1 MMCKYL
7 RVAAAVCL
15 ILLAGLPGQARTRK
29 GDKLLK
35 QAQAAEIRKDW
46 DLALQL
52 YKQAVDEDPRDSGYL
67 IGMQRSRFQSSQ
79 MHVERGQ
86 KSRAAGKLDEAM
98 REFQSA
104 IIADPSSAIALQE
117 LKRTDDMLRSP
128 TAKAGGQVLTPVE
141 QIRREANL
149 QVESMMGPPE
159 LKPVLRRIPPVKLNN
174 QPPRVLYE
182 SIGKIAGITTVIDP
196 DGLGAVQTRNFNV
209 ELGESTVEQAFDYV
223 ALLTHTYWKPISPT
237 SIFVAQDTAN
247 KRRDFEDFVVKT
259 FYITNASTVQ
269 EFQEISTAV
278 RTITNI
284 TRVFTVNPQ
293 KALVVRGSADAV
305 ALAEKLVH
313 DLDKPKSEVVI
324 DVLIMEANST
334 RTRDLAA
341 TLASVGASGLSAGLN
356 SAINFTPRG
365 SIPSGSGTGT
375 GTGNGGTPT
384 PSNGSITLGQLGHIS
399 SADFST
405 TLPGVLLQAV
415 LSDNKTKILN
425 SPQVRASDGMKVSLK
440 IGDRIP
446 IATGSFQSGV
456 GTVGG
461 APYAQ
466 TQFQFT
472 DVGIKVEITPQV
484 HSADELTLHVS
495 FEVSSVRSYTNIG
508 GVQQPIIGQT
518 TTEADIRLREGEI
531 NILSGL
537 DATQDSSVVNG
548 IPGLVNIPIL
558 GKILFGSDHTEKDSQ
573 QLMIA
578 LQPHIVRTPD
588 YTPENLRGVYSGPDQ
603 SLRLMYAPRDD
614 DGGSAPAG
622 PAPAGPGAAAPATGP
637 APNPAAPNQAVNPA
651 LNPAQAAP
659 GLIPGLVPGVGQA
672 TGPTPGTVPLPFQ
685 SPQPGQ
691 PGALPPPLPLGA
703 ATRVAFTPG
712 NVSVAPSTPFTVNV
726 ELNGAADA
734 ASVSPLRV
742 KWDPA
747 VLRLTD
753 ISPGDLLSRNGGAV
767 SSIKDVRNDAGE
779 ATINVTRAAGPGI
792 SGSGPVAVLNFVA
805 VAPGKGS
812 VTVTEMGLKNS
823 QLQAVP
829 VALGAVS
836 VAVQ

>member
-1 MMCKYL
+1 MIFKNL
-7 RVAAAVCL
+7 RTIVALALVL
-15 ILLAGLPGQARTRK
+15 ILGAPLEARTRK
-29 GDKLLK
+29 GDRFYK
-35 QAQAAEIRKDW
+35 QAQEAELKKDW
-46 DLALQL
+46 DTALQF
-52 YKQAVDEDPRDSGYL
+52 YIQAVDEDPKDTGYL
-67 IGMQRSRFQSSQ
+67 IGLQKSRFESAGR
-79 MHVERGQ
+79 HVERGQ
-86 KSRAAGKLDEAM
+86 AQRADGKLDEAVS
-98 REFQSA
+98 EFQKA
-104 IIADPSSAIALQE
+104 IAADPSSALALQE
-117 LKRTDDMLRSP
+117 LKRTQDMLRRP
-128 TAKAGGQVLTPVE
+128 AITAEGRTLTPVE
-141 QIRREANL
+141 QVRREIDL
-149 QVESMMGPPE
+149 QVGSMLGPPE
-159 LKPVLRRIPPVKLNN
+159 LKPAVRRIPTIKLNN

-196 DGLGAVQTRNFNV
+196 DGLGQVQTRNFNV
-209 ELGESTVEQAFDYV
+209 ELGESTPEQAFDYV

-247 KRRDFEDFVVKT
+247 KRRDYEDFVVKT

-324 DVLIMEANST
+324 DVLIMEANTS

-341 TLASVGASGLSAGLN
+341 SLASAGSSGLSAGIS

-365 SIPSGSGTGT
+365 GSSTNT
-375 GTGNGGTPT
+375 
-384 PSNGSITLGQLGHIS
+384 SQTLAQLGHLS
-399 SADFST
+399 TSDFST

-415 LSDNKTKILN
+415 LSDNRTKILN

-440 IGDRIP
+440 VGDRVP

-472 DVGIKVEITPQV
+472 DVGVKVEITPQV
-484 HSADELTLHVS
+484 HSADEVTLHVN
-495 FEVSSVRSYTNIG
+495 FEVSNVRNYINIG
-508 GVQQPIIGQT
+508 GVQQPVIGQRT
-518 TTEADIRLREGEI
+518 NEADIRLREGEV
-531 NILSGL
+531 NILAGL
-537 DATQDSSVVNG
+537 DGTQDSSVVNG

-558 GKILFGSDHTEKDSQ
+558 GKIFFGSSHIEKDRQ

-578 LQPHIVRTPD
+578 LVPHIVRTPD
-588 YTPENLRGVYSGPDQ
+588 YSPENLRGVFSGPDQ
-603 SLRLMYAPRDD
+603 SLRLMYAPRDE
-614 DGGSAPAG
+614 DGSTGAAGPVGAPAG
-622 PAPAGPGAAAPATGP
+622 VTPATAPQTPIALPPVPGAA
-637 APNPAAPNQAVNPA
+637 PAAA
-651 LNPAQAAP
+651 
-659 GLIPGLVPGVGQA
+659 
-672 TGPTPGTVPLPFQ
+672 
-685 SPQPGQ
+685 
-691 PGALPPPLPLGA
+691 PPPVPPA
-703 ATRVAFTPG
+703 AGTRVVFLPG
-712 NVSVAPSTPFTVNV
+712 SVSVGPNTPFTVNV

-734 ASVSPLRV
+734 FAITPLRV

-753 ISPGDLLSRNGGAV
+753 ITPGDLLSRNGGTV

-779 ATINVTRAAGPGI
+779 ATLNVSRAAGGTGV

-805 VAPGKGS
+805 VARGTGV
-812 VTVTEMGLKNS
+812 VTITEMGLKNP
-823 QLQAVP
+823 QLQPLP
-829 VALGAVS
+829 VTLGSVS

>member
-1 MMCKYL
+1 MTYKYL
-7 RVAAAVCL
+7 RVIAAVCL
-15 ILLAGLPGQARTRK
+15 TLLAGSPGQAGTRK
-29 GDKLLK
+29 GDKLFK
-35 QAQAAEIRKDW
+35 QAQAAEVRKDW
-46 DLALQL
+46 DVALQL

-67 IGMQRSRFQSSQ
+67 IGMQRSRFQASS
-79 MHVERGQ
+79 MHVDRGQ
-86 KSRAAGKLDEAM
+86 KSRADGKLEEAIA
-98 REFQSA
+98 EFQKA
-104 IIADPSSAIALQE
+104 IVADPSSAIALQE
-117 LKRTDDMLRSP
+117 LKRTQDMLNAP
-128 TAKAGGQVLTPVE
+128 TSTAGGRVLTPVE
-141 QIRREANL
+141 QMRRDSSL
-149 QVESMMGPPE
+149 QVDSMMGPPE
-159 LKPVLRRIPPVKLNN
+159 LKPAVRRIPSVKLNN

-209 ELGESTVEQAFDYV
+209 ELTDGTSLEQAFDYV

-237 SIFVAQDTAN
+237 SIFVTQDSAN
-247 KRRDFEDFVVKT
+247 KRRDYEDFVVKT

-341 TLASVGASGLSAGLN
+341 TLASVGASGLSAGLS

-365 SIPSGSGTGT
+365 TTTTTGSGSG
-375 GTGNGGTPT
+375 GGAAAT
-384 PSNGSITLGQLGHIS
+384 PSTGSVTLGQLGHIS

-484 HSADELTLHVS
+484 HSADEVTLHVS
-495 FEVSSVRSYTNIG
+495 FEVSSVRSFTNIG

-531 NILSGL
+531 NILAGL
-537 DATQDSSVVNG
+537 DGVQDSSTVNG

-603 SLRLMYAPRDD
+603 SLRLMYAPREDQ
-614 DGGSAPAG
+614 GSAPAI
-622 PAPAGPGAAAPATGP
+622 PAPAIPAP
-637 APNPAAPNQAVNPA
+637 APNPGAA
-651 LNPAQAAP
+651 
-659 GLIPGLVPGVGQA
+659 GLVPGPAAVAAPGQPVGPPVGA
-672 TGPTPGTVPLPFQ
+672 VPLPV
-685 SPQPGQ
+685 QPPK
-691 PGALPPPLPLGA
+691 PGVPGFAPIPLPLGA
-703 ATRVAFTPG
+703 TTRVTFTPG
-712 NVSVAPSTPFTVNV
+712 TVSVGPNTPFTVNI
-726 ELNGAADA
+726 ELTGAADA

-742 KWDPA
+742 KWDPG
-747 VLRLTD
+747 VLRLSD
-753 ISPGDLLSRNGGAV
+753 IAPGDLLSRDGGAV

-779 ATINVTRAAGPGI
+779 ATINVTRTAGAGV

-805 VAPGKGS
+805 VAPGRGS

-823 QLQAVP
+823 QSQNVP
-829 VALGAVS
+829 VALGSVS

>member
-1 MMCKYL
+1 
-7 RVAAAVCL
+7 VVAAVCL
-15 ILLAGLPGQARTRK
+15 ALLTALPGEAGTRK
-29 GDKLLK
+29 GDKFLK
-35 QAQAAEIRKDW
+35 QAQAAEVRKDW
-46 DLALQL
+46 DVALQF

-67 IGMQRSRFQSSQ
+67 IGMQRTRFQASQ
-79 MHVERGQ
+79 MHVERGRQ
-86 KSRAAGKLDEAM
+86 SRADGKIDQAIG
-98 REFQSA
+98 EFQKA
-104 IIADPSSAIALQE
+104 IVADPSSAIAMQE
-117 LKRTDDMLRSP
+117 LKRTQDMLRNP
-128 TAKAGGQVLTPVE
+128 AATAGGQVLTPVE
-141 QIRREANL
+141 QIRHEASL
-149 QVESMMGPPE
+149 QVDSMMGPPE
-159 LKPVLRRIPPVKLNN
+159 LKPALRRIPSVKLNN

-247 KRRDFEDFVVKT
+247 KRRDYEDFVVKT

-324 DVLIMEANST
+324 DVLIMEANTS

-341 TLASVGASGLSAGLN
+341 TLASNGANGLTAG
-356 SAINFTPRG
+356 INTGITFTPRG
-365 SIPSGSGTGT
+365 ATTVTGGTDTGT
-375 GTGNGGTPT
+375 GTPAAPSIGGI
-384 PSNGSITLGQLGHIS
+384 NLGQLGHLS

-405 TLPGVLLQAV
+405 TLPGILLQAV

-484 HSADELTLHVS
+484 HSAEELTLHVS

-548 IPGLVNIPIL
+548 IPGLVNIPVL
-558 GKILFGSDHTEKDSQ
+558 GKIFFGSDHTEKDVQ

-603 SLRLMYAPRDD
+603 SLRLMYAPREDE
-614 DGGSAPAG
+614 GGSAPT
-622 PAPAGPGAAAPATGP
+622 APVTNPGVNA
-637 APNPAAPNQAVNPA
+637 APNPAP
-651 LNPAQAAP
+651 NPAQAAP
-659 GLIPGLVPGVGQA
+659 GLIPGLVPGAGQA
-672 TGPTPGTVPLPFQ
+672 TGPAPGTVPLPFQ
-685 SPQPGQ
+685 PPGQ
-691 PGALPPPLPLGA
+691 PGALPPPIPLGA
-703 ATRVAFTPG
+703 GTRVAFTPG
-712 NVSVAPSTPFTVNV
+712 NVSVAPNTPFTVNV

-753 ISPGDLLSRNGGAV
+753 IAPGELLSRNGGTV

-779 ATINVTRAAGPGI
+779 ATITVTRPAGPGI

-823 QLQAVP
+823 QSQAVP
-829 VALGAVS
+829 VALGS
-836 VAVQ
+836 VAVAVQ

>member
-7 RVAAAVCL
+7 RVVVAVCL
-15 ILLAGLPGQARTRK
+15 TLLAGWPIQAGTRK
-29 GDKLLK
+29 GDRFYK
-35 QAQAAEIRKDW
+35 QAQTAEVKKDW
-46 DLALQL
+46 DLALAL

-67 IGMQRSRFQSSQ
+67 IGMQRSRFQASS
-79 MHVERGQ
+79 MHVDKGQ
-86 KSRAAGKLDEAM
+86 KDRADGNIQESIS
-98 REFQSA
+98 EFQKA
-104 IIADPSSAIALQE
+104 IVADPSSAIALQE
-117 LKRTDDMLRSP
+117 LKRTQDMLRTP
-128 TAKAGGQVLTPVE
+128 AATAGGKSLTPVE
-141 QIRREANL
+141 QIRRESNQ

-159 LKPVLRRIPPVKLNN
+159 LKPVVRRLPTIKLNN

-209 ELGESTVEQAFDYV
+209 ELGDGTTLEQAFDYV
-223 ALLTHTYWKPISPT
+223 ALLTHTYWKPISTT

-247 KRRDFEDFVVKT
+247 KRRDYEDFVVKT

-334 RTRDLAA
+334 HTRDLAA
-341 TLASVGASGLSAGLN
+341 TLASNGANGLTAG
-356 SAINFTPRG
+356 INTGITFTPQG
-365 SIPSGSGTGT
+365 ATAITPTPGTGT
-375 GTGNGGTPT
+375 GTATPAAPSTGGI
-384 PSNGSITLGQLGHIS
+384 NLGQIGHIS
-399 SADFST
+399 SADFTT

-484 HSADELTLHVS
+484 HSAEELTLHVS
-495 FEVSSVRSYTNIG
+495 FEVSSVRSFTNIG

-537 DATQDSSVVNG
+537 DATQDSSTVNG

-558 GKILFGSDHTEKDSQ
+558 GKIFFGSDHTEKDVQ

-603 SLRLMYAPRDD
+603 SLRLMYAPRDEE
-614 DGGSAPAG
+614 GSAPAVVPPG
-622 PAPAGPGAAAPATGP
+622 PNPGPAGPGPATGP
-637 APNPAAPNQAVNPA
+637 PPGAQPNAIG
-651 LNPAQAAP
+651 AP
-659 GLIPGLVPGVGQA
+659 G
-672 TGPTPGTVPLPFQ
+672 TPPF
-685 SPQPGQ
+685 
-691 PGALPPPLPLGA
+691 LPLGA
-703 ATRVAFTPG
+703 SARVVFTPST
-712 NVSVAPSTPFTVNV
+712 VSVGPNTPFTVNV

-734 ASVSPLRV
+734 TSISPLRV

-753 ISPGDLLSRNGGAV
+753 ITPGDLLSRHAGAV

-779 ATINVTRAAGPGI
+779 ATINVTRTTGAGI
-792 SGSGPVAVLNFVA
+792 TGSGPVAVLNFVA

-823 QLQAVP
+823 QSQAVP
-829 VALGAVS
+829 VALGSVS

>member
-1 MMCKYL
+1 MTYKYL
-7 RVAAAVCL
+7 RVIAVVCL
-15 ILLAGLPGQARTRK
+15 TLLAGSPGQAGTRK
-29 GDKLLK
+29 GDKFFRE
-35 QAQAAEIRKDW
+35 AQAAEFRKDW
-46 DLALQL
+46 DAALQF

-67 IGMQRSRFQSSQ
+67 IGMQRSRFQASS
-79 MHVERGQ
+79 MHVDRGQ
-86 KSRAAGKLDEAM
+86 KSRADGKLDEAIA
-98 REFQSA
+98 EFKKA
-104 IIADPSSAIALQE
+104 IVADPSSAIALQE
-117 LKRTDDMLRSP
+117 LKRTQDMLSAP
-128 TAKAGGQVLTPVE
+128 TSSAGGRVLTPVE
-141 QIRREANL
+141 QMRREANL

-159 LKPVLRRIPPVKLNN
+159 LKPVVRRMPYVKLNS
-174 QPPRVLYE
+174 QAPRVLYE

-196 DGLGAVQTRNFNV
+196 DGLGAVQTRNFTV
-209 ELGESTVEQAFDYV
+209 ELTDGTSLEQAFDYV

-237 SIFVAQDTAN
+237 TIFVTQDSAN
-247 KRRDFEDFVVKT
+247 KRRDYEDFVVKT

-334 RTRDLAA
+334 RTRDLSA
-341 TLASVGASGLSAGLN
+341 TLASNGASGLTAG
-356 SAINFTPRG
+356 INTGITFTPRG
-365 SIPSGSGTGT
+365 ATTVTGGTSTGT
-375 GTGNGGTPT
+375 PAT
-384 PSNGSITLGQLGHIS
+384 PSTGSITLGQLGHLA

-405 TLPGVLLQAV
+405 TLPGLLLQAV

-425 SPQVRASDGMKVSLK
+425 SPQVRASDGMKVTLK

-484 HSADELTLHVS
+484 HSADEVTLHVS
-495 FEVSSVRSYTNIG
+495 FEVSSVRSYTNVG

-531 NILSGL
+531 NILAGL
-537 DATQDSSVVNG
+537 DGVQDSSTVNG

-558 GKILFGSDHTEKDSQ
+558 GKILFGSDHTEKDNQ

-588 YTPENLRGVYSGPDQ
+588 YTPENLRGVSSGPDQ

-614 DGGSAPAG
+614 EGSAPAI
-622 PAPAGPGAAAPATGP
+622 PAPANQAPANPAP
-637 APNPAAPNQAVNPA
+637 APNPGAA
-651 LNPAQAAP
+651 
-659 GLIPGLVPGVGQA
+659 LVPGP
-672 TGPTPGTVPLPFQ
+672 GPTVGPAPGQPVGPQIGTVPLPVQ
-685 SPQPGQ
+685 APKPGV
-691 PGALPPPLPLGA
+691 PGFTPIPLPLGA
-703 ATRVAFTPG
+703 ATRVTFTPG
-712 NVSVAPSTPFTVNV
+712 TVSVGPNTPFSVNV

-734 ASVSPLRV
+734 TSVSPLRV

-753 ISPGDLLSRNGGAV
+753 ITPGDLLSRDGGAV
-767 SSIKDVRNDAGE
+767 SSIKDIRNDAGE
-779 ATINVTRAAGPGI
+779 ATINVTRTAGAGI
-792 SGSGPVAVLNFVA
+792 SGSGPVAILNFVA
-805 VAPGKGS
+805 VAPGRGS

-823 QLQAVP
+823 QTQSVP
-829 VALGAVS
+829 VALGSVS

>member
-1 MMCKYL
+1 L
-7 RVAAAVCL
+7 F
-15 ILLAGLPGQARTRK
+15 
-29 GDKLLK
+29 K
-35 QAQAAEIRKDW
+35 QAQAAEVRKDW
-46 DLALQL
+46 DVALQL

-67 IGMQRSRFQSSQ
+67 IGMQRSRFQASS
-79 MHVERGQ
+79 MHVDRGQ
-86 KSRAAGKLDEAM
+86 KSRADGKLEEAIA
-98 REFQSA
+98 EFQKA
-104 IIADPSSAIALQE
+104 IVADPSSAIALQE
-117 LKRTDDMLRSP
+117 LKRTQDMLNAP
-128 TAKAGGQVLTPVE
+128 TSTAGGRVLTPVE
-141 QIRREANL
+141 QMRRDSSL
-149 QVESMMGPPE
+149 QVDSMMGPPE
-159 LKPVLRRIPPVKLNN
+159 LRPAVRRIPSVKLNN

-209 ELGESTVEQAFDYV
+209 ELTDGTSLEQAFDYV

-237 SIFVAQDTAN
+237 SIFVTQDSAN
-247 KRRDFEDFVVKT
+247 KRRDYEDFVVKT

-341 TLASVGASGLSAGLN
+341 TLASVGASGLSAGLS

-365 SIPSGSGTGT
+365 TTTTAGSGSG
-375 GTGNGGTPT
+375 GGAAAT
-384 PSNGSITLGQLGHIS
+384 PSTGSVTLGQLGHIS

-484 HSADELTLHVS
+484 HSADEVTLHVS
-495 FEVSSVRSYTNIG
+495 FEVSSVRSFTNIG

-531 NILSGL
+531 NILAGL
-537 DATQDSSVVNG
+537 DGVQDSSTVNG

-603 SLRLMYAPRDD
+603 SLRLMYAPREDQ
-614 DGGSAPAG
+614 GSAPAI
-622 PAPAGPGAAAPATGP
+622 PAPAIPAP
-637 APNPAAPNQAVNPA
+637 APNPGAA
-651 LNPAQAAP
+651 
-659 GLIPGLVPGVGQA
+659 GLVPGPGPAAVAAPGQPVGPPVGA
-672 TGPTPGTVPLPFQ
+672 VPLPV
-685 SPQPGQ
+685 QPPK
-691 PGALPPPLPLGA
+691 PGVPGFAPIPLPLGA
-703 ATRVAFTPG
+703 TTRVTFTPG
-712 NVSVAPSTPFTVNV
+712 TVSVGPNTPFTVNI
-726 ELNGAADA
+726 ELTGAADA

-742 KWDPA
+742 KWDPG
-747 VLRLTD
+747 VLRLSD
-753 ISPGDLLSRNGGAV
+753 IAPGDLLSRDGGAV

-779 ATINVTRAAGPGI
+779 ATINVTRTAGAGV

-805 VAPGKGS
+805 VAPGRGS

-823 QLQAVP
+823 QSQNVP
-829 VALGAVS
+829 VALGSVS

>member
-7 RVAAAVCL
+7 RVIAVVCL
-15 ILLAGLPGQARTRK
+15 ALLAGLPGQAGTRK
-29 GDKLLK
+29 GDRFFK
-35 QAQAAEIRKDW
+35 QAQAAEVKKDW
-46 DLALQL
+46 DQALEL

-67 IGMQRSRFQSSQ
+67 IGLQRTRFQASSW
-79 MHVERGQ
+79 HVDKGQ
-86 KSRAAGKLDEAM
+86 KSRADGNLQGAIS
-98 REFQSA
+98 EFQKA

-117 LKRTDDMLRSP
+117 LKRTQDMLNLP
-128 TAKAGGQVLTPVE
+128 AATAGGKVLTPVE
-141 QIRREANL
+141 QIRHEANL
-149 QVESMMGPPE
+149 QVDSMMGPPE
-159 LKPVLRRIPPVKLNN
+159 LKPVVRRLPVIKLNG
-174 QPPRVLYE
+174 QQPRVLYE

-209 ELGESTVEQAFDYV
+209 DVTEGMTLEQAFDYV
-223 ALLTHTYWKPISPT
+223 ALLTHTYWKPISTT

-247 KRRDFEDFVVKT
+247 KRRDYEDFVVKT

-324 DVLIMEANST
+324 DVLIMEANTT

-341 TLASVGASGLSAGLN
+341 TLASNGASGLSAGLS

-365 SIPSGSGTGT
+365 STTTSSGTGT
-375 GTGNGGTPT
+375 TTGTPAT
-384 PSNGSITLGQLGHIS
+384 TSSSSINLGQLGHLS

-425 SPQVRASDGMKVSLK
+425 SPQVRASDGQKVSLK

-484 HSADELTLHVS
+484 HSAEELTLHVS
-495 FEVSSVRSYTNIG
+495 FEVSSVRSYTSIG

-518 TTEADIRLREGEI
+518 TTEAEIRLREGEL

-537 DATQDSSVVNG
+537 DGVQDSSVVNG

-578 LQPHIVRTPD
+578 LRPHIVRSPD

-614 DGGSAPAG
+614 QGSGPGPVPASPAPVA
-622 PAPAGPGAAAPATGP
+622 PAPAGLSPAPNPGPALGPGPATGP
-637 APNPAAPNQAVNPA
+637 P
-651 LNPAQAAP
+651 
-659 GLIPGLVPGVGQA
+659 PGVIPSPFPPQQPNAIG
-672 TGPTPGTVPLPFQ
+672 GPGVPPPFLPLGASTRVVFTPGTV
-685 SPQPGQ
+685 
-691 PGALPPPLPLGA
+691 
-703 ATRVAFTPG
+703 
-712 NVSVAPSTPFTVNV
+712 SVGPNTPFTVNV

-734 ASVSPLRV
+734 TAVSPLRV

-753 ISPGDLLSRNGGAV
+753 ITPGELLSRNGGAV

-779 ATINVTRAAGPGI
+779 ATINVTRTAGEGI

-823 QLQAVP
+823 QSQAVP
-829 VALGAVS
+829 VALGSVS

>member
-1 MMCKYL
+1 MTCKYL
-7 RVAAAVCL
+7 RVVAAVCL
-15 ILLAGLPGQARTRK
+15 ALLMGLPGEAGTRK
-29 GDKLLK
+29 GDKFLK
-35 QAQAAEIRKDW
+35 QAQAAEVRKDW

-67 IGMQRSRFQSSQ
+67 IGMQRTRFQASQ
-79 MHVERGQ
+79 MHVERGRQ
-86 KSRAAGKLDEAM
+86 SRGDGKIEQAIG
-98 REFQSA
+98 EFQKA
-104 IIADPSSAIALQE
+104 IVADPSSAIAMQE
-117 LKRTDDMLRSP
+117 LKRTQDMLRNP
-128 TAKAGGQVLTPVE
+128 AATAGGQVLTPVE
-141 QIRREANL
+141 QIRREASL
-149 QVESMMGPPE
+149 QVDSMMGPPE
-159 LKPVLRRIPPVKLNN
+159 LKPALRRIPPVKLNN

-223 ALLTHTYWKPISPT
+223 ALLTHTYWKPISAT
-237 SIFVAQDTAN
+237 TIFVAQDTAN
-247 KRRDFEDFVVKT
+247 KRRDYEDFVVKT

-341 TLASVGASGLSAGLN
+341 TIASNGANGLTAG
-356 SAINFTPRG
+356 INTGITFTPRG
-365 SIPSGSGTGT
+365 TTTVTPTGTGT
-375 GTGNGGTPT
+375 GTPAT
-384 PSNGSITLGQLGHIS
+384 PSTGGINLGQLGHLS

-405 TLPGVLLQAV
+405 TLPGLLLQAV

-484 HSADELTLHVS
+484 HSAEELTLHVS

-558 GKILFGSDHTEKDSQ
+558 GKIFFGSDHTEKDVQ

-603 SLRLMYAPRDD
+603 SLRLMYAPREDE
-614 DGGSAPAG
+614 GGSAPA
-622 PAPAGPGAAAPATGP
+622 APVANPGVNP
-637 APNPAAPNQAVNPA
+637 APNPPQT
-651 LNPAQAAP
+651 AP
-659 GLIPGLVPGVGQA
+659 GLIPGLVPGAGQA
-672 TGPTPGTVPLPFQ
+672 TGPAPGTVPLPFQ
-685 SPQPGQ
+685 PPGQ
-691 PGALPPPLPLGA
+691 PGALPPPIPLGA
-703 ATRVAFTPG
+703 GTRVAFTPG
-712 NVSVAPSTPFTVNV
+712 NVSVAPNTPFTVNV

-753 ISPGDLLSRNGGAV
+753 IAPGELLSRNGGTV

-779 ATINVTRAAGPGI
+779 ATITVTRPAGPGI

-823 QLQAVP
+823 QSQAVP
-829 VALGAVS
+829 VALGS
-836 VAVQ
+836 VAVAVQ

>member
-1 MMCKYL
+1 MTYKYL
-7 RVAAAVCL
+7 RVIAAVCL
-15 ILLAGLPGQARTRK
+15 TLLAGSPGQAGTRK
-29 GDKLLK
+29 GDKFFK
-35 QAQAAEIRKDW
+35 QAQAAEVKKDW
-46 DLALQL
+46 DVALQF

-67 IGMQRSRFQSSQ
+67 IGMQRSRFQASS
-79 MHVERGQ
+79 MHVDRGQ
-86 KSRAAGKLDEAM
+86 KSRADGKLEEAIA
-98 REFQSA
+98 EFQKA
-104 IIADPSSAIALQE
+104 IVADPSSAIALQE
-117 LKRTDDMLRSP
+117 LKRTQDMLSAP
-128 TAKAGGQVLTPVE
+128 NSTAGGRVLTPIE
-141 QIRREANL
+141 QMRREANL
-149 QVESMMGPPE
+149 QVDSMMGPPE
-159 LKPVLRRIPPVKLNN
+159 LKPVVRRLPYVKLNS
-174 QPPRVLYE
+174 QVPRVLYE

-196 DGLGAVQTRNFNV
+196 DGLGAVQTRNFTV
-209 ELGESTVEQAFDYV
+209 ELTDGTSLEQAFDYV

-237 SIFVAQDTAN
+237 TIFVTQDSAN
-247 KRRDFEDFVVKT
+247 KRRDYEDFVVKT

-341 TLASVGASGLSAGLN
+341 TLASVGASGLSAGLS

-365 SIPSGSGTGT
+365 TTTTG
-375 GTGNGGTPT
+375 GGTDANGNPIPAT
-384 PSNGSITLGQLGHIS
+384 TTGGSISLSRLGHIS
-399 SADFST
+399 SSDFST

-484 HSADELTLHVS
+484 HSADEVTLHVS

-531 NILSGL
+531 NILAGL
-537 DATQDSSVVNG
+537 DGVQDSSVVNG

-614 DGGSAPAG
+614 EGSTPAVPAPGNQAPAG
-622 PAPAGPGAAAPATGP
+622 PAPAPNPGAALVPGP
-637 APNPAAPNQAVNPA
+637 APTVGP
-651 LNPAQAAP
+651 AP
-659 GLIPGLVPGVGQA
+659 GQPAGPPVGA
-672 TGPTPGTVPLPFQ
+672 VPLPV
-685 SPQPGQ
+685 QPPK
-691 PGALPPPLPLGA
+691 PGVPGFAPIPLPLGA
-703 ATRVAFTPG
+703 ATRVTFTPG
-712 NVSVAPSTPFTVNV
+712 TVSVAPNTPFTVNV
-726 ELNGAADA
+726 ELTGAADA

-753 ISPGDLLSRNGGAV
+753 ITPGDLLSRNGGAV

-779 ATINVTRAAGPGI
+779 ATINVTRTAGAGI
-792 SGSGPVAVLNFVA
+792 SGSGPVAILNFVA

-823 QLQAVP
+823 QSQSVP
-829 VALGAVS
+829 VALGSVS

>member
-7 RVAAAVCL
+7 RVVAAVCL
-15 ILLAGLPGQARTRK
+15 ALLTALPGEAGTRK
-29 GDKLLK
+29 GDKFLK
-35 QAQAAEIRKDW
+35 QAQAAEVRKDW
-46 DLALQL
+46 DVALQF

-67 IGMQRSRFQSSQ
+67 IGMQRTRFQASQ
-79 MHVERGQ
+79 MHVERGRQ
-86 KSRAAGKLDEAM
+86 SRADGKIDQAIG
-98 REFQSA
+98 EFQKA
-104 IIADPSSAIALQE
+104 IVADPSSAIAMQE
-117 LKRTDDMLRSP
+117 LKRTQDMLRNP
-128 TAKAGGQVLTPVE
+128 AATAGGQVLTPVE
-141 QIRREANL
+141 QIRHEASL
-149 QVESMMGPPE
+149 QVDSMMGPPE
-159 LKPVLRRIPPVKLNN
+159 LKPALRRIPSVKLNN

-247 KRRDFEDFVVKT
+247 KRRDYEDFVVKT

-324 DVLIMEANST
+324 DVLIMEANTS

-341 TLASVGASGLSAGLN
+341 TLASNGANGLTAG
-356 SAINFTPRG
+356 INTGITFTPRG
-365 SIPSGSGTGT
+365 ATTVTGGTDTGT
-375 GTGNGGTPT
+375 GTPAAPSIGGI
-384 PSNGSITLGQLGHIS
+384 NLGQLGHLS

-405 TLPGVLLQAV
+405 TLPGILLQAV

-484 HSADELTLHVS
+484 HSAEELTLHVS

-548 IPGLVNIPIL
+548 IPGLVNIPVL
-558 GKILFGSDHTEKDSQ
+558 GKIFFGSDHTEKDVQ

-603 SLRLMYAPRDD
+603 SLRLMYAPREDE
-614 DGGSAPAG
+614 GGSAPT
-622 PAPAGPGAAAPATGP
+622 APVTNPGVNP
-637 APNPAAPNQAVNPA
+637 APNPRQSAP
-651 LNPAQAAP
+651 NPAQAAP
-659 GLIPGLVPGVGQA
+659 GLIPGLVPGAGQA
-672 TGPTPGTVPLPFQ
+672 TGPAPGTVPLPFQ
-685 SPQPGQ
+685 PPGQ
-691 PGALPPPLPLGA
+691 PGALPPPIPLGA
-703 ATRVAFTPG
+703 GTRVAFTPG
-712 NVSVAPSTPFTVNV
+712 NVSVAPNTPFTVNV

-753 ISPGDLLSRNGGAV
+753 IAPGELLSRNGGAV

-779 ATINVTRAAGPGI
+779 ATITVTRPAGPGI

-823 QLQAVP
+823 QSQAVP
-829 VALGAVS
+829 VALGS
-836 VAVQ
+836 VAVAVQ

>member
-1 MMCKYL
+1 MKCKHL
-7 RVAAAVCL
+7 RVIAAVCVA
-15 ILLAGLPGQARTRK
+15 LLAGLPGQAGTRK
-29 GDKLLK
+29 GDKIFK
-35 QAQAAEIRKDW
+35 QAKAAEIKKDW

-52 YKQAVDEDPRDSGYL
+52 YSQAAEEDPRDSGYL
-67 IGMQRSRFQSSQ
+67 IGLQRARFQSSA
-79 MHVERGQ
+79 MHVDKGQ
-86 KSRAAGKLDEAM
+86 KARADGKIEEAIS
-98 REFQSA
+98 EFQKA
-104 IIADPSSAIALQE
+104 IVADPSSAIALQE
-117 LKRTDDMLRSP
+117 LKRTQDMLRTPPP
-128 TAKAGGQVLTPVE
+128 TTEGRVLTPVE
-141 QIRREANL
+141 QMRHDANL
-149 QVESMMGPPE
+149 QVDSMMGPPE
-159 LKPVLRRIPPVKLNN
+159 LKPAVRRLPYIKLNS
-174 QPPRVLYE
+174 QAPRVLYE
-182 SIGKIAGITTVIDP
+182 SIGKVAGITTVIDP
-196 DGLGAVQTRNFNV
+196 DGLGAVQTRNFTV
-209 ELGESTVEQAFDYV
+209 ELTDGTTVEQAFDYV

-247 KRRDFEDFVVKT
+247 KRRDYEDFVVKT

-324 DVLIMEANST
+324 DVLIMEANT
-334 RTRDLAA
+334 AYTRDLAA
-341 TLASVGASGLSAGLN
+341 TLASGGTAGINIPITFNPPGTAAS
-356 SAINFTPRG
+356 TPPTTTPGTTPPTTTPATTPAG
-365 SIPSGSGTGT
+365 SISLAQLAHL
-375 GTGNGGTPT
+375 GTGN
-384 PSNGSITLGQLGHIS
+384 
-399 SADFST
+399 FST
-405 TLPGVLLQAV
+405 TLPGALLEAA
-415 LSDNKTKILN
+415 LGDNRTKILN
-425 SPQVRASDGMKVSLK
+425 SPQVRASDGQKVTLK
-440 IGDRIP
+440 IGQRIP

-484 HSADELTLHVS
+484 HSADELSMHVS
-495 FEVSSVRSYTNIG
+495 FEVSTVQSYINIG

-518 TTEADIRLREGEI
+518 TNEADIRMREGEI
-531 NILSGL
+531 NILAGL
-537 DATQDSSVVNG
+537 DGVQNSTTVNG

-558 GKILFGSDHTEKDSQ
+558 GKILFGSSHLEKDSQ

-578 LQPHIVRTPD
+578 LIPHILRTPD

-614 DGGSAPAG
+614 NGSAPAG
-622 PAPAGPGAAAPATGP
+622 SAPVQAPPVQNPGPGPAISPGPATGP
-637 APNPAAPNQAVNPA
+637 P
-651 LNPAQAAP
+651 P
-659 GLIPGLVPGVGQA
+659 GAGPVPQPPGVPGA
-672 TGPTPGTVPLPFQ
+672 
-685 SPQPGQ
+685 
-691 PGALPPPLPLGA
+691 PPPFAPFGA
-703 ATRVAFTPG
+703 ATRVVFTPSS
-712 NVSVAPSTPFTVNV
+712 VSVGPNTPFTVNV
-726 ELNGAADA
+726 ELNSAADA
-734 ASVSPLRV
+734 TSVSPLRV

-753 ISPGDLLSRNGGAV
+753 IAPGELFSRNGGAV
-767 SSIKDVRNDAGE
+767 SSVKDVRNDAGE
-779 ATINVTRAAGPGI
+779 ATINVTRTAGAGV

-823 QLQAVP
+823 QSQAVP
-829 VALGAVS
+829 VMLGSVS

>member
-1 MMCKYL
+1 MKHKYL
-7 RVAAAVCL
+7 RVIAAVCL
-15 ILLAGLPGQARTRK
+15 TLLAGSPGQAGTRK
-29 GDKLLK
+29 GDKLFK
-35 QAQAAEIRKDW
+35 QAQAAEARKDW
-46 DLALQL
+46 DLALQF

-67 IGMQRSRFQSSQ
+67 IGMQRSRFQASS
-79 MHVERGQ
+79 MHVDRGQ
-86 KSRAAGKLDEAM
+86 KSRADGKLEEAIA
-98 REFQSA
+98 EFQKA

-117 LKRTDDMLRSP
+117 LKRTQDMLNAP
-128 TAKAGGQVLTPVE
+128 TSSAGGRVLTPVE
-141 QIRREANL
+141 QMRRETNL
-149 QVESMMGPPE
+149 QVDSMMGPPE
-159 LKPVLRRIPPVKLNN
+159 LKAVVRRIPAIKLNN
-174 QPPRVLYE
+174 QPPRVLFE

-209 ELGESTVEQAFDYV
+209 ELGDGTTVEQAFDYV

-237 SIFVAQDTAN
+237 SIFVTQDSAN
-247 KRRDFEDFVVKT
+247 KRRDYEDFVVKT

-334 RTRDLAA
+334 RTRDLSA
-341 TLASVGASGLSAGLN
+341 TLASVGASGLSAGLS

-365 SIPSGSGTGT
+365 TTTTTSSGTGT
-375 GTGNGGTPT
+375 GTPAT
-384 PSNGSITLGQLGHIS
+384 PSTGSATLAQLGHLS

-405 TLPGVLLQAV
+405 TLPGLLLQAV

-484 HSADELTLHVS
+484 HSADEVTLHVS
-495 FEVSSVRSYTNIG
+495 FEVSSVRSFTNIG

-531 NILSGL
+531 NILAGL
-537 DATQDSSVVNG
+537 DGVQDSSTVNG

-614 DGGSAPAG
+614 QGSAPAV
-622 PAPAGPGAAAPATGP
+622 PAPGNQAPANPAPVSPNP
-637 APNPAAPNQAVNPA
+637 APNPGAA
-651 LNPAQAAP
+651 
-659 GLIPGLVPGVGQA
+659 LVPGP
-672 TGPTPGTVPLPFQ
+672 GPTVVPALGQPVGPQVGAVPLPV
-685 SPQPGQ
+685 QPPK
-691 PGALPPPLPLGA
+691 PGVPGFAPIPLPLGA
-703 ATRVAFTPG
+703 ATRVTFTPG
-712 NVSVAPSTPFTVNV
+712 IVSVGPNTPFTVNV
-726 ELNGAADA
+726 ELAGAADA

-753 ISPGDLLSRNGGAV
+753 IAPGDLLSRNGGAV

-779 ATINVTRAAGPGI
+779 ATINVTRTAGAGI
-792 SGSGPVAVLNFVA
+792 SGSGPVAILNFVA

-823 QLQAVP
+823 QSQTVP
-829 VALGAVS
+829 VALGSVS

>member
-1 MMCKYL
+1 MMYKYL
-7 RVAAAVCL
+7 RVISVVCL
-15 ILLAGLPGQARTRK
+15 ALLAGLPGQAGTRK
-29 GDKLLK
+29 GDKFFK
-35 QAQAAEIRKDW
+35 QAQAAEVKKDW
-46 DLALQL
+46 DAALQF

-67 IGMQRSRFQSSQ
+67 IGMQRSRFQASS

-86 KSRAAGKLDEAM
+86 KSRAGGNIQGAIA
-98 REFQSA
+98 EFQQA

-117 LKRTDDMLRSP
+117 LKRTQDMLNSPAP
-128 TAKAGGQVLTPVE
+128 TAGGNVLTPVE
-141 QIRREANL
+141 QMRHEANL
-149 QVESMMGPPE
+149 QVDSMMGPPE
-159 LKPVLRRIPPVKLNN
+159 LKPAVRRIPSVKLNN

-209 ELGESTVEQAFDYV
+209 ELGEATVDQAFDYV

-237 SIFVAQDTAN
+237 TIFVTQDTAN
-247 KRRDFEDFVVKT
+247 KRRDYEDFVVKT

-324 DVLIMEANST
+324 DVMIMEANT
-334 RTRDLAA
+334 THTRDLAA
-341 TLASVGASGLSAGLN
+341 TLASNGASGLSAGLS

-365 SIPSGSGTGT
+365 STTTG
-375 GTGNGGTPT
+375 GGTDASGNPIPAT
-384 PSNGSITLGQLGHIS
+384 TTGGTISLSRLGHIAS
-399 SADFST
+399 SDFST

-415 LSDNKTKILN
+415 LSDNRTKILN
-425 SPQVRASDGMKVSLK
+425 SPQVRASDGQKVSLK

-484 HSADELTLHVS
+484 HSNDEVTLHVS

-518 TTEADIRLREGEI
+518 TTEAEIRLREGEI
-531 NILSGL
+531 NILAGL
-537 DATQDSSVVNG
+537 DGVQDSSVVNG

-558 GKILFGSDHTEKDSQ
+558 GKILGGSDHTEKDSQ

-578 LQPHIVRTPD
+578 LQPHIVRSPD

-614 DGGSAPAG
+614 EGSAPAN
-622 PAPAGPGAAAPATGP
+622 PAPAGAAPVPVTP
-637 APNPAAPNQAVNPA
+637 APNPGAA
-651 LNPAQAAP
+651 
-659 GLIPGLVPGVGQA
+659 GLVPGPGPA
-672 TGPTPGTVPLPFQ
+672 FTPTPGPATVPPPAGGPSPLPAQLAVQPPNAAGAPLPFV
-685 SPQPGQ
+685 
-691 PGALPPPLPLGA
+691 PLGA
-703 ATRVAFTPG
+703 ATRVVFTPSS
-712 NVSVAPSTPFTVNV
+712 VSVGPNMPFTVNV
-726 ELNGAADA
+726 ELNGATDA
-734 ASVSPLRV
+734 TSISPLRV

-753 ISPGDLLSRNGGAV
+753 ITPGDLLSRNGGTV
-767 SSIKDVRNDAGE
+767 NSIKDVRNDAGE
-779 ATINVTRAAGPGI
+779 ATINVTRTAGASV

-823 QLQAVP
+823 QSQAVP
-829 VALGAVS
+829 VALGSVS
-836 VAVQ
+836 VAVK

>member
-1 MMCKYL
+1 M
-7 RVAAAVCL
+7 
-15 ILLAGLPGQARTRK
+15 GLPGEAGTRK
-29 GDKLLK
+29 GDKFLK
-35 QAQAAEIRKDW
+35 QAQAAEVRKDW

-67 IGMQRSRFQSSQ
+67 IGMQRTRFQASQ
-79 MHVERGQ
+79 MHVERGRQ
-86 KSRAAGKLDEAM
+86 SRGDGKIEQAIG
-98 REFQSA
+98 EFQKA
-104 IIADPSSAIALQE
+104 IVADPSSAIAMQE
-117 LKRTDDMLRSP
+117 LKRTQDMLRNP
-128 TAKAGGQVLTPVE
+128 AATAGGQVLTPVE
-141 QIRREANL
+141 QIRREASL
-149 QVESMMGPPE
+149 QVDSMMGPPE
-159 LKPVLRRIPPVKLNN
+159 LKPALRRIPPVKLNN

-223 ALLTHTYWKPISPT
+223 ALLTHTYWKPISAT
-237 SIFVAQDTAN
+237 TIFVAQDTAN
-247 KRRDFEDFVVKT
+247 KRRDYEDFVVKT

-341 TLASVGASGLSAGLN
+341 TIASNGANGLTAG
-356 SAINFTPRG
+356 INTGITFTPRG
-365 SIPSGSGTGT
+365 TTTVTPTGTGT
-375 GTGNGGTPT
+375 GTPAT
-384 PSNGSITLGQLGHIS
+384 PSTGGINLGQLGHLS

-405 TLPGVLLQAV
+405 TLPGLLLQAV

-484 HSADELTLHVS
+484 HSAEELTLHVS

-558 GKILFGSDHTEKDSQ
+558 GKIFFGSDHTEKDVQ

-603 SLRLMYAPRDD
+603 SLRLMYAPREDE
-614 DGGSAPAG
+614 GGSAPA
-622 PAPAGPGAAAPATGP
+622 APVANPGVNP
-637 APNPAAPNQAVNPA
+637 APNPPQT
-651 LNPAQAAP
+651 AP
-659 GLIPGLVPGVGQA
+659 GLIPGLVPGAGQA
-672 TGPTPGTVPLPFQ
+672 TGPAPGTVPLPFQ
-685 SPQPGQ
+685 PPGQ
-691 PGALPPPLPLGA
+691 PGALPPPIPLGA
-703 ATRVAFTPG
+703 GTRVAFTPG
-712 NVSVAPSTPFTVNV
+712 NVSVAPNTPFTVNV

-753 ISPGDLLSRNGGAV
+753 IAPGELLSRNGGTV

-779 ATINVTRAAGPGI
+779 ATITVTRPAGPGI

-823 QLQAVP
+823 QSQAVP
-829 VALGAVS
+829 VALGS
-836 VAVQ
+836 VAVAVQ

>member
-1 MMCKYL
+1 MICKNL
-7 RVAAAVCL
+7 RLASAVCL
-15 ILLAGLPGQARTRK
+15 ALLAGLSLEGGTRK
-29 GDKLLK
+29 GDRFYK
-35 QAQAAEIRKDW
+35 QAQEAELKKDW
-46 DLALQL
+46 DRALEF
-52 YKQAVDEDPRDSGYL
+52 YRQAVDEDARDTGYL
-67 IGMQRSRFQSSQ
+67 IGLQRARFQTAG

-86 KSRAAGKLDEAM
+86 NSRAGGKLEEAIS
-98 REFQSA
+98 EFQKA
-104 IIADPSSAIALQE
+104 VMADPSSGLALQE
-117 LKRTDDMLRSP
+117 LRRTQDMLRKP
-128 TAKAGGQVLTPVE
+128 PATAEGRTLTPVE
-141 QIRREANL
+141 QLRRETTQ

-159 LKPVLRRIPPVKLNN
+159 LKPALRRIPSIKLNN

-196 DGLGAVQTRNFNV
+196 DGLGQVQTRNFNV
-209 ELGESTVEQAFDYV
+209 EIGEATVEQAFDYV
-223 ALLTHTYWKPISPT
+223 ALLTHTYWKPISST
-237 SIFVAQDTAN
+237 SIFVTQDSAN
-247 KRRDFEDFVVKT
+247 KRRDYEDFVVKT

-324 DVLIMEANST
+324 DVMIMEANTS

-341 TLASVGASGLSAGLN
+341 TLASAGASGLSAGISN
-356 SAINFTPRG
+356 SINFTPRG
-365 SIPSGSGTGT
+365 AVTTGGT
-375 GTGNGGTPT
+375 GGTPAAT
-384 PSNGSITLGQLGHIS
+384 STSVSLAQLGRVS
-399 SADFST
+399 SSDFST
-405 TLPGVLLQAV
+405 TLPGMLLQAV

-495 FEVSSVRSYTNIG
+495 FEVSTVRSYTNIG
-508 GVQQPIIGQT
+508 GVQQPIIGQRT
-518 TTEADIRLREGEI
+518 NEADIRLREGEV
-531 NILSGL
+531 NILAGL
-537 DATQDSSVVNG
+537 DGVQDSSVVNG

-558 GKILFGSDHTEKDSQ
+558 GKIFFGSDHTEKDHQ

-578 LQPHIVRTPD
+578 LVPHIVRTPD
-588 YTPENLRGVYSGPDQ
+588 YTPENLRGVFSGPDQ
-603 SLRLMYAPRDD
+603 SLHLMYAPRDD
-614 DGGSAPAG
+614 EGSAPAS
-622 PAPAGPGAAAPATGP
+622 PAPGAEAAKPGAASVAPPATVP
-637 APNPAAPNQAVNPA
+637 QAPIPGVPGTPPPPAAPEAGARVVF
-651 LNPAQAAP
+651 LP
-659 GLIPGLVPGVGQA
+659 G
-672 TGPTPGTVPLPFQ
+672 
-685 SPQPGQ
+685 S
-691 PGALPPPLPLGA
+691 
-703 ATRVAFTPG
+703 
-712 NVSVAPSTPFTVNV
+712 VSVGPNTPFTVNV

-734 ASVSPLRV
+734 FSISPLRV

-753 ISPGDLLSRNGGAV
+753 ITPGDLLSRSGGAV
-767 SSIKDVRNDAGE
+767 SSIKDLRNDAGE
-779 ATINVTRAAGPGI
+779 ATLNVSRAGGGGV
-792 SGSGPVAVLNFVA
+792 SGSGPVAILNFVA
-805 VAPGKGS
+805 VARGTGS
-812 VTVTEMGLKNS
+812 VSVTEMVLRNS
-823 QLQAVP
+823 QSQPVP
-829 VALGAVS
+829 VALGSVS